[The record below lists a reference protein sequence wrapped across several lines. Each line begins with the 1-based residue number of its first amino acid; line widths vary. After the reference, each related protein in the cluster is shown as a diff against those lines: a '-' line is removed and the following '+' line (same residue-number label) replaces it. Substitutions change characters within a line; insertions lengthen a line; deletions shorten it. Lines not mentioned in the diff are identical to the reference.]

1 MARAEKKTKITVNSK
16 TGEVTTEVVD
26 WTAEVTS
33 VHEAQEAIAWKGN
46 RESAYPS
53 WQDQLDLLYK
63 DMLADKGDKTGEWFK
78 VVKKVKDD
86 NPKE

>member
-1 MARAEKKTKITVNSK
+1 MAAEQNTIVTHHSDG
-16 TGEVTTEVVD
+16 TITTEVVD
-26 WTAEVTS
+26 WTAEETS

-46 RESAYPS
+46 REGAYPS

-78 VVKKVKDD
+78 IVKKVKDD

>member
-1 MARAEKKTKITVNSK
+1 MAAEQNTIVT
-16 TGEVTTEVVD
+16 THPDGTTTTEVVD
-26 WTAEVTS
+26 WTAEETS

-46 RESAYPS
+46 REGAYPS

-78 VVKKVKDD
+78 IVKKVKDD

>member
-1 MARAEKKTKITVNSK
+1 MAADKNTI
-16 TGEVTTEVVD
+16 VTTNADGTTTTEEVD
-26 WTAEVTS
+26 WTAEEKAA
-33 VHEAQEAIAWKGN
+33 HEAADAITYKGI
-46 RESAYPS
+46 REGAYPS

>member
-1 MARAEKKTKITVNSK
+1 MAADKNTI
-16 TGEVTTEVVD
+16 VTTNADGTTTTEEVD
-26 WTAEVTS
+26 WTAEEKAA
-33 VHEAQEAIAWKGN
+33 HEAADAIAWKGN
-46 RESAYPS
+46 REGAYPS

-78 VVKKVKDD
+78 IVKKVKDD

>member
-1 MARAEKKTKITVNSK
+1 MARAEKNTKITVNSK
-16 TGEVTTEVVD
+16 TGEVTTEEVD
-26 WTAEVTS
+26 WTAEEKAA
-33 VHEAQEAIAWKGN
+33 HEAADAITYKGI
-46 RESAYPS
+46 REGAYPS

-78 VVKKVKDD
+78 IVKKVKDD